1 MMMNGKK
8 SEKRCV
14 SCGQYIKDRHH
25 TAKKC
30 WDCYNAVHY
39 GKKSK
44 QKGEGEDE
52 KQAGG
57 ANQA

>member
-1 MMMNGKK
+1 M
-8 SEKRCV
+8 

-30 WDCYNAVHY
+30 WNCYNAVHY
-39 GKKSK
+39 GKKPK
-44 QKGEGEDE
+44 RKGEDA
-52 KQAGG
+52 KQAGD